1 MDKIISTNGNKV
13 LGDMMKKKRWFC
25 LVLCIC
31 TICTGCNKTVADTD
45 KKEVEEI
52 VSMEKAEYS
61 FPEKYEKTSGSGK
74 VKFNCELEMPENIKG
89 QAISTVDVKGL
100 YSCDREKAW
109 SIFGE
114 GKEIIEKPEILVDEG
129 RAPYDYYL
137 FANDESLCINED
149 ITYGSS
155 NSKYYLNIG
164 VTNPDNRAVFEETEV
179 SFKSGEECITELK
192 KIIDELGYNPEDFIF
207 ACYPLN
213 FQTMKNLEEQYLQE
227 DYLTEEK
234 RKESWSQEDD
244 SYFIYAYQKYE
255 DIPIFHEMM
264 SIARSMAYDTPDNA
278 PIQAI
283 YSTRGIEQLNISGV
297 YAFENGETKVSMKPF
312 EDIAAVVEEKF
323 ENILNDANYE
333 VTRAKFYERVYL
345 DEGQKYKADPI
356 WYFEVVENNIS
367 KSVTLINAETG
378 KEIFLQ

>member
-1 MDKIISTNGNKV
+1 
-13 LGDMMKKKRWFC
+13 MMKKIRGFSLILC
-25 LVLCIC
+25 ACSVLA
-31 TICTGCNKTVADTD
+31 GCNKSAVDI
-45 KKEVEEI
+45 KEKAGEEI
-52 VSMEKAEYS
+52 VSMEEAEDS
-61 FPEKYEKTSGSGK
+61 FPEKYEKTSDSGK
-74 VKFNCELEMPENIKG
+74 VKFNCEPEVPENIKG
-89 QAISTVDVKGL
+89 QASSTVDVKGL
-100 YSCDREKAW
+100 YRCDREKAW
-109 SIFGE
+109 TIFGE
-114 GKEIIEKPEILVDEG
+114 GKEIIEKPEITVSEG
-129 RAPYDYYL
+129 REPYDYYL
-137 FANDESLCINED
+137 FANGESLGID
-149 ITYGSS
+149 DGIAYGSS

-164 VTNPDNRAVFEETEV
+164 VTNPDNQAVFEETEV

-192 KIIDELGYNPEDFIF
+192 KMIDELGYNQEDFIF
-207 ACYPLN
+207 ACYPLS

-244 SYFIYAYQKYE
+244 AYFIYAYQKYE
-255 DIPIFHEMM
+255 DIPVFHEMM

-278 PIQAI
+278 PVQAI
-283 YSTRGIEQLNISGV
+283 YSTRGIENLNISGV
-297 YAFENGETKVSMKPF
+297 YEFEKGKQQVTLKPF

-323 ENILNDANYE
+323 ENILNDAEYE

-345 DEGQKYKADPI
+345 DEGQKYKVDPI

>member
-1 MDKIISTNGNKV
+1 
-13 LGDMMKKKRWFC
+13 MMKKIRGFSLILC
-25 LVLCIC
+25 VCSVLA
-31 TICTGCNKTVADTD
+31 GCNKSAVDV
-45 KKEVEEI
+45 KEKSGEEI
-52 VSMEKAEYS
+52 VSMEEAEYS
-61 FPEKYEKTSGSGK
+61 FPEKYEKTSDSGK
-74 VKFNCELEMPENIKG
+74 VKFNCELEVPENIKG

-109 SIFGE
+109 SMFGE
-114 GKEIIEKPEILVDEG
+114 GKEIIEKPEIPVEEG
-129 RAPYDYYL
+129 REPYDYYL
-137 FANDESLCINED
+137 FADDEALGISEGID
-149 ITYGSS
+149 YGSS
-155 NSKYYLNIG
+155 NSKYYSYIG
-164 VTNPDNRAVFEETEV
+164 VKSPDNQDMFEEAEV
-179 SFKSGEECITELK
+179 FFKSGEECITELK
-192 KIIDELGYNPEDFIF
+192 KIIDELGYYPEDFIF

-227 DYLTEEK
+227 GYLAEEK

-244 SYFIYAYQKYE
+244 AYFIYGYQKYE

-264 SIARSMAYDTPDNA
+264 SIARTMAYDTPDNA

-283 YSTRGIEQLNISGV
+283 YSTRGIEQLNISDI
-297 YAFENGETKVSMKPF
+297 YAFENGETQASLKPF

-323 ENILNDANYE
+323 ENILNDAEYE

>member
-1 MDKIISTNGNKV
+1 
-13 LGDMMKKKRWFC
+13 MMKKIRGFSLILC
-25 LVLCIC
+25 ACSVLA
-31 TICTGCNKTVADTD
+31 GCNKSAVDI
-45 KKEVEEI
+45 KEKAGEEI
-52 VSMEKAEYS
+52 VSMEEAEDS
-61 FPEKYEKTSGSGK
+61 FPEKYEKTSDSGK
-74 VKFNCELEMPENIKG
+74 VKFNCEPEVPENKKG

-100 YSCDREKAW
+100 YRCDREKAW
-109 SIFGE
+109 TIFGE
-114 GKEIIEKPEILVDEG
+114 GKEIIEKPEITVSEG
-129 RAPYDYYL
+129 REPYDYYL
-137 FANDESLCINED
+137 FANGESLGID
-149 ITYGSS
+149 DGIAYGSS

-164 VTNPDNRAVFEETEV
+164 VTNPDNQAVFEETEV

-192 KIIDELGYNPEDFIF
+192 KMIDELGYNQEDFIF
-207 ACYPLN
+207 ACYPLS

-244 SYFIYAYQKYE
+244 AYFIYAYQKYE
-255 DIPIFHEMM
+255 DIPVFHEMM

-278 PIQAI
+278 PVQAI
-283 YSTRGIEQLNISGV
+283 YSTRGIENLNISGV
-297 YAFENGETKVSMKPF
+297 YEFEKGKQQVTLKPF

-323 ENILNDANYE
+323 ENILNDAEYE

-345 DEGQKYKADPI
+345 DEGQKYKVDPI

>member
-1 MDKIISTNGNKV
+1 
-13 LGDMMKKKRWFC
+13 MMKKIRGFSLILC
-25 LVLCIC
+25 ACSVLA
-31 TICTGCNKTVADTD
+31 GCNKSAVDI
-45 KKEVEEI
+45 KEKAGEEI
-52 VSMEKAEYS
+52 VSMEEAEDS
-61 FPEKYEKTSGSGK
+61 FPEKYEKTSDSGK
-74 VKFNCELEMPENIKG
+74 VKFNCEPEVPENIKG

-100 YSCDREKAW
+100 YRCDREKAW
-109 SIFGE
+109 TIFGE
-114 GKEIIEKPEILVDEG
+114 GKEIIEKPEITVSEG
-129 RAPYDYYL
+129 REPYDYYL
-137 FANDESLCINED
+137 FANGESLGID
-149 ITYGSS
+149 DGIAYGSS

-164 VTNPDNRAVFEETEV
+164 VTNPDNQAVFEETEV

-192 KIIDELGYNPEDFIF
+192 KMIDELGYNQEDFIF
-207 ACYPLN
+207 ACYPLS

-244 SYFIYAYQKYE
+244 AYFIYAYQKYE
-255 DIPIFHEMM
+255 DIPVFHEMM

-278 PIQAI
+278 PVQAI
-283 YSTRGIEQLNISGV
+283 YSTRGIENLNISGV
-297 YAFENGETKVSMKPF
+297 YEFEKGKQQVTLKPF

-323 ENILNDANYE
+323 ENILNDAEYE

-345 DEGQKYKADPI
+345 DEGQKYKVDPI

-378 KEIFLQ
+378 KERFLQ

>member
-1 MDKIISTNGNKV
+1 MIKKIRG
-13 LGDMMKKKRWFC
+13 FC
-25 LVLCIC
+25 LILCIC
-31 TICTGCNKTVADTD
+31 SIMTGCNKSTAEI
-45 KKEVEEI
+45 KEKTEEEI
-52 VSMEKAEYS
+52 VSLKKTEYNFS
-61 FPEKYEKTSGSGK
+61 EKYEKISESGK
-74 VKFNCELEMPENIKG
+74 VKFNCKLEVSESIKG
-89 QAISTVDVKGL
+89 KSINAVDVKGL

-114 GKEIIEKPEILVDEG
+114 GKEVIEKPEILVDEG
-129 RAPYDYYL
+129 RAPCDYYL
-137 FANDESLCINED
+137 FANDESLGIDNG

-155 NSKYYLNIG
+155 NSKYYLHIG
-164 VTNPDNRAVFEETEV
+164 AINPDNQAVFEETEV
-179 SFKSGEECITELK
+179 SFKSGKECITELR
-192 KIIDELGYNPEDFIF
+192 KIIDEVGYHSEDFIF

-213 FQTMKNLEEQYLQE
+213 FQTMKSLEEQYLQE
-227 DYLTEEK
+227 SYLTEEK
-234 RKESWSQEDD
+234 RKENWSQEDD
-244 SYFIYAYQKYE
+244 AYFIYAYQKYE
-255 DIPIFHEMM
+255 DIPVFHEMM

-278 PIQAI
+278 PVQAI
-283 YSTRGIEQLNISGV
+283 YSTRGIEYLNISGV
-297 YAFENGETKVSMKPF
+297 YEFEKGKQQISLKPF

-323 ENILNDANYE
+323 ENILNDADYE

>member
-1 MDKIISTNGNKV
+1 MLKKI
-13 LGDMMKKKRWFC
+13 RWFC
-25 LVLCIC
+25 LTLCIC
-31 TICTGCNKTVADTD
+31 SILAGCNKSAVDV
-45 KKEVEEI
+45 KEKAGEEI
-52 VSMEKAEYS
+52 VSMEEAEYS
-61 FPEKYEKTSGSGK
+61 FPKKYEKNSDSGK
-74 VKFNCELEMPENIKG
+74 VKFNCELEVPENIKG

-109 SIFGE
+109 SMFGE
-114 GKEIIEKPEILVDEG
+114 GKEIIEKPEIPVDEG
-129 RAPYDYYL
+129 KAPYDYYL

-149 ITYGSS
+149 ITYVSS
-155 NSKYYLNIG
+155 NYKYYSNIG
-164 VTNPDNRAVFEETEV
+164 AQSSDNQAVFEETEI
-179 SFKSGEECITELK
+179 SFKSGEECIAELK
-192 KIIDELGYNPEDFIF
+192 KIIDELGYHSEDFIF
-207 ACYPLN
+207 ASYPLD

-227 DYLTEEK
+227 GYLAEEK

-244 SYFIYAYQKYE
+244 AYFIYGYQKYE
-255 DIPIFHEMM
+255 DIPVFHEMM
-264 SIARSMAYDTPDNA
+264 SIARTMAYDTPDNA

-283 YSTRGIEQLNISGV
+283 YSTRGIEQLNISDI
-297 YAFENGETKVSMKPF
+297 YAFENGETQASLKPF

-323 ENILNDANYE
+323 ENILNDAEYE

>member
-1 MDKIISTNGNKV
+1 
-13 LGDMMKKKRWFC
+13 MKKRIGFC
-25 LVLCIC
+25 LALCIGS
-31 TICTGCNKTVADTD
+31 ICTGCNKNVVDTN
-45 KKEVEEI
+45 KKEVKES
-52 VSMEKAEYS
+52 VSMQETECS
-61 FPEKYEKTSGSGK
+61 FPKKYEKTSGSGK
-74 VKFNCELEMPENIKG
+74 VKFNCELEVPENIKG
-89 QAISTVDVKGL
+89 QSISKVDVKGL

-109 SIFGE
+109 TIFGE
-114 GKEIIEKPEILVDEG
+114 GKEIIEKPEIPVDEG
-129 RAPYDYYL
+129 RAPEDYYL
-137 FANDESLCINED
+137 FANDESLDINEG

-155 NSKYYLNIG
+155 NSKYYSYIG
-164 VTNPDNRAVFEETEV
+164 VRNSDNQVVFEESDV
-179 SFKSGEECITELK
+179 SFKIGEECITELQ
-192 KIIDELGYNPEDFIF
+192 KIIDELGYHSKDFIF
-207 ACYPLN
+207 ACYPLS

-227 DYLTEEK
+227 GYLTEEK

-244 SYFIYAYQKYE
+244 AYFIYGYQKYE

-264 SIARSMAYDTPDNA
+264 SIAGSMAYDTPDNA

-283 YSTRGIEQLNISGV
+283 YSTRGIETLDIGGV
-297 YAFENGETKVSMKPF
+297 YEFEKGEQQVSLKPF

-323 ENILNDANYE
+323 ENILNDADYE